1 MLREEHILHD
11 AEQRLRQPVDRQAE
25 RDDKAEPDGHER
37 HEDIHHLAG
46 LGRLGGGFV
55 LFAVG
60 VGDNGAVHL
69 LADEHRQIVQAAG
82 EQRDDKAADIAPALG
97 LPDLPA
103 RDLAEVDAEEGKIDG
118 RDAHDGFAHGGVGEL
133 QGIFLQIGSRAILPV
148 VAELADLNALLR
160 GHDGLEGIDGLR
172 VQVHQVVQRFTDD
185 SVQRQK
191 EQQRQERPQ
200 AAAVHADALG
210 LIEGHDLLLIFLLVV
225 SAGKLQLLELRLQ
238 AGHLHHALLA
248 LGAERQKDQLD
259 NEREQN
265 ERKAVVIQESIEE
278 FQHIAKGNADKIH
291 ERPPLG
297 RARRPDG
304 TGGRRSAG

>member
-1 MLREEHILHD
+1 M
-11 AEQRLRQPVDRQAE
+11 PVWAD
-25 RDDKAEPDGHER
+25 
-37 HEDIHHLAG
+37 LA
-46 LGRLGGGFV
+46 GGFV

-103 RDLAEVDAEEGKIDG
+103 RDLAEVNAEEGKIDG

-133 QGIFLQIGSRAILPV
+133 QSIFLQIGSRAILPV
-148 VAELADLNALLR
+148 VAELADLDALLR

-200 AAAVHADALG
+200 AAA
-210 LIEGHDLLLIFLLVV
+210 
-225 SAGKLQLLELRLQ
+225 R
-238 AGHLHHALLA
+238 
-248 LGAERQKDQLD
+248 
-259 NEREQN
+259 
-265 ERKAVVIQESIEE
+265 
-278 FQHIAKGNADKIH
+278 
-291 ERPPLG
+291 
-297 RARRPDG
+297 
-304 TGGRRSAG
+304 TC

>member
-1 MLREEHILHD
+1 M
-11 AEQRLRQPVDRQAE
+11 PVWAD
-25 RDDKAEPDGHER
+25 
-37 HEDIHHLAG
+37 LA
-46 LGRLGGGFV
+46 GGFV

-148 VAELADLNALLR
+148 VAELADLDTLLR
-160 GHDGLEGIDGLR
+160 GHNGLEGIDGLR

-185 SVQRQK
+185 RCTAA
-191 EQQRQERPQ
+191 EGT
-200 AAAVHADALG
+200 AAAG
-210 LIEGHDLLLIFLLVV
+210 TTTG
-225 SAGKLQLLELRLQ
+225 S
-238 AGHLHHALLA
+238 
-248 LGAERQKDQLD
+248 
-259 NEREQN
+259 
-265 ERKAVVIQESIEE
+265 
-278 FQHIAKGNADKIH
+278 
-291 ERPPLG
+291 
-297 RARRPDG
+297 RR
-304 TGGRRSAG
+304 TC